1 MFRPPQAPDRH
12 VTSPAT
18 PPAAGRARRAAVA
31 VCRLCGRLRY
41 ELIPAATSFGMTGL
55 GWLHHAVGADWGDLA
70 GYGLGIAT
78 TGALTAG
85 GLKFKSKV
93 ATSLGVASTGVL
105 VNTAIGALAGPSVPS
120 LIAGGVVT
128 ISTYAIYVPW
138 LIKTRHE
145 RIALQIKAA
154 KTAPLPDGMGVNVT
168 QPGVTGDSVEETALR
183 RALVA
188 LGVPAQDVSRIVF
201 TDTGWHAAVTLPPGR
216 NTSAEAVIAKQTQLQ
231 ANLDLPGKLRL
242 GVGAQANQLIVRMQT
257 HDPLADEIAWP
268 GPAITSVE
276 QSLPIGIYPDGTPIL
291 VDLVRGHVLIAGGT
305 DMGKSGAI
313 NVIVGNLVACADA
326 EVLGID
332 MKPGALELGPWRRNM
347 LALADDADTAR
358 QILTRVKAEMIRRG
372 KYLSTLRGPNGEP
385 VRKWTSEHGPYWI
398 LIVDEL
404 AELLRQA
411 PDVASELVTINQVA
425 RAMGIRVIA
434 ATQSPSEQ
442 AFGGKGTDARQQYS
456 TRIGLPVFETEPI
469 NMIFGRGAYG
479 HGWRLDW
486 LDLPGK
492 VMVSSRR
499 YDKPREGRCYYV
511 TDGNI
516 VVVSNEHARYE
527 EEVPSEPARSH
538 PLPDDDPDPDRSPPS
553 GPGPGGGRPR
563 LRAVPTFPDGSR
575 IPDNRIAL
583 WEALQQAGDGGLTLQ
598 DAVAAGIANH
608 RTSVQGPMAQ
618 WVAKGWVDDSGK
630 KGQAKNYVLVAA
642 AHTPAP
648 ASLPTA
654 SKENPACPASL

>member
-1 MFRPPQAPDRH
+1 MFRPPNPPH
-12 VTSPAT
+12 LTSPSAEDV
-18 PPAAGRARRAAVA
+18 PAGTRVRQALGTL
-31 VCRLCGRLRY
+31 CSLCGRLRY
-41 ELIPAATSFGMTGL
+41 ELVPAAASFGMTCL
-55 GWLHHAVGADWGDLA
+55 GWLHHAVGVGLEAWG
-70 GYGLGIAT
+70 GYGLGIAA
-78 TGALTAG
+78 TGALTYG
-85 GLKFKSKV
+85 GLKFKNK
-93 ATSLGVASTGVL
+93 AAASLGVASTGAL
-105 VNTAIGALAGPSVPS
+105 INTTVGAMAGPSIPS

-128 ISTYAIYVPW
+128 IASYGVYVPW

-145 RIALQIKAA
+145 RISLQIKAA

-188 LGVPAQDVSRIVF
+188 LGVPAQDVSRILF
-201 TDTGWHAAVTLPPGR
+201 TDTGWTAAVTLPPGK
-216 NTSAEAVIAKQTQLQ
+216 NTSAEAVIAKQTQLE

-242 GVGAQANQLIVRMQT
+242 AVGAQANQLIVRMQT
-257 HDPLADEIAWP
+257 NDPLADTVAWP

-291 VDLVRGHVLIAGGT
+291 VDLVAGHVLIAGGT
-305 DMGKSGAI
+305 DMGKSGVI
-313 NVIVGNLVACADA
+313 NCVIGNLAACADA

-347 LALADDADTAR
+347 LALADDADGAR
-358 QILTRVKAEMIRRG
+358 QVLTMVKAEMIRRG
-372 KYLSTLRGPNGEP
+372 RYLSTLRGPNGEP

-398 LIVDEL
+398 LVVDEL

-479 HGWRLDW
+479 RGWRLDW

-499 YDKPREGRCYYV
+499 YEKPREGRCFYV
-511 TDGNI
+511 TDGDI
-516 VVVSNEHARYE
+516 VVVSREHARYDE
-527 EEVPSEPARSH
+527 TANAEPARPH
-538 PLPDDDPDPDRSPPS
+538 PRPEDDPEPPTPPQGGG
-553 GPGPGGGRPR
+553 GPRGGRPV

-575 IPDNRIAL
+575 IPDNRLPLWQAL
-583 WEALQQAGDGGLTLQ
+583 EKAGPEGLTKPE
-598 DAVAAGIANH
+598 AVRRGICNH
-608 RTSVQGPMAQ
+608 HTSIGPWLSQ
-618 WVAKGWVDDSGK
+618 WVGQGWLQETDKRDRAVV
-630 KGQAKNYVLVAA
+630 YVLTAA
-642 AHTPAP
+642 AHTPATEAP
-648 ASLPTA
+648 ATDEES
-654 SKENPACPASL
+654 PACPASL